1 VSPGVGGWRTATC
14 SRSAPRPATN
24 PQIEEEL
31 HLSVAAGKTH
41 LHALFRVFGIDELPQ
56 QENRRKLVALA
67 FASGLL
73 SDRDL

>member
-1 VSPGVGGWRTATC
+1 
-14 SRSAPRPATN
+14 
-24 PQIEEEL
+24 
-31 HLSVAAGKTH
+31 LSVAAGKTH